1 MILEQT
7 PKMQAQEISEEE
19 FEKYS
24 TDRGAGFGSSGR

>member
-7 PKMQAQEISEEE
+7 PKMVAQEITNEE

-24 TDRGAGFGSSGR
+24 TNRGEGFGSSGR